1 MLSDQGCSVLK
12 KQLIITMLF
21 QEVYMNTENKL
32 ARLMRNTGPARFL
45 IPAGII
51 LIIFGIILL
60 GFKTDNY
67 VETEGT
73 VTKVEQYLDH
83 NGEETQTVY
92 DVDFEYT
99 VDGNQYTGSFNGIG
113 KSYDVGDKIKVFYD
127 PENPQNT
134 TNSKTGIIPP
144 IAIGLGA
151 LALVGGILSAVKA
164 FKKSKELDEQI
175 KAAGGSLT
183 IEPLPKSQ
191 LTEYYVS
198 YDGQMLR
205 PGYIVEDKAR
215 NVVYEA
221 KMEKNALVGARQ
233 FTFTDNKTGRSV
245 DHEVGHT
252 LTQSFNDEL
261 FSAKSTFKFDGE
273 KIWDVL
279 HSRGIRIQT
288 NLISKFPNMVY
299 TIGRNGQFM
308 ATVETCGKY
317 VHEEDAAEHKLN
329 IPLGKYYYRVW
340 TNETDLADLFLT
352 VFAISETEQ
361 TVVE

>member
-1 MLSDQGCSVLK
+1 
-12 KQLIITMLF
+12 
-21 QEVYMNTENKL
+21 MNTENKF
-32 ARLMRNTGPARFL
+32 ARFMRNTGPARFL

-67 VETEGT
+67 VETVGK
-73 VTKVEQYLDH
+73 VTRVEQYIDH
-83 NGEETQTVY
+83 SGENEQTVY
-92 DVDFEYT
+92 DVDFDYT
-99 VDGNQYTGSFNGIG
+99 VDGVKYTGTFGGLG
-113 KSYDVGDKIKVFYD
+113 KSYNVGDDIKVFYD
-127 PENPQNT
+127 PENPQKT
-134 TNSKTGIIPP
+134 TNAKAGIFGP

-151 LALVGGILSAVKA
+151 LALVGGVLTAVKA

-175 KAAGGSLT
+175 KAAGGSLN

-205 PGYIVEDKAR
+205 PGYIVEDGAR

-233 FTFTDNKTGRSV
+233 FTFTDVRTGRSV

-288 NLISKFPNMVY
+288 NLTSKFPNMVY

-308 ATVETCGKY
+308 ATVETSGKY
-317 VHEEDAAEHKLN
+317 VHEEDAAEHTLN
-329 IPLGKYYYRVW
+329 IPVGRYYYRVW
-340 TNETDLADLFLT
+340 TNETDLEDLFLT

>member
-1 MLSDQGCSVLK
+1 
-12 KQLIITMLF
+12 
-21 QEVYMNTENKL
+21 MNAENKF
-32 ARLMRNTGPARFL
+32 ARFMRNTGPARFL
-45 IPAGII
+45 IPAGLI

-67 VETEGT
+67 VETQGT
-73 VTKVEQYLDH
+73 VTKVEQYLDQT
-83 NGEETQTVY
+83 GEDTQTVY

-127 PENPQNT
+127 PEDPNKT

-151 LALVGGILSAVKA
+151 LAIIGGVLSAVKA
-164 FKKSKELDEQI
+164 FKKSKALDEQI
-175 KAAGGSLT
+175 KAEGGSLS
-183 IEPLPKSQ
+183 IDPLPKDM

-198 YDGQMLR
+198 YDGQVLR
-205 PGYIVEDKAR
+205 PGYIVEDAAR
-215 NVVYEA
+215 NIVYEG
-221 KMEKNALVGARQ
+221 KMEKNALVGNRL
-233 FTFTDNKTGRSV
+233 FVFTDNRKGTTEE
-245 DHEVGHT
+245 HEVGHT

-261 FSAKSTFKFDGE
+261 FSAKSSFKFDGE

-279 HSRGIRIQT
+279 HDRGIRIQT

-299 TIGRNGQFM
+299 TIGRNGKFM
-308 ATVETCGKY
+308 ATVETCGKF

-329 IPLGKYYYRVW
+329 IPIGKYYYRVW
-340 TNETDLADLFLT
+340 TNETDLSDLFLT

>member
-1 MLSDQGCSVLK
+1 
-12 KQLIITMLF
+12 
-21 QEVYMNTENKL
+21 MNMENKF
-32 ARLMRNTGPARFL
+32 ARFMRNTGPARFL
-45 IPAGII
+45 IPAGLI

-67 VETEGT
+67 TETVGK
-73 VTKVEQYLDH
+73 VTNVEQYIDH
-83 NGEETQTVY
+83 SGEDTQTLYNVSF
-92 DVDFEYT
+92 DYT
-99 VDGNQYTGSFNGIG
+99 VDGKQYSGSFDGLG
-113 KSYDVGDKIKVFYD
+113 KSYNVGDEIKVFYD
-127 PENPQNT
+127 PEKPENT
-134 TNSKTGIIPP
+134 TNSKGAGIVGP

-151 LALVGGILSAVKA
+151 LALIGGVLTAVKA
-164 FKKSKELDEQI
+164 FKKSKALDNEI

-205 PGYIVEDKAR
+205 PGYIVEDGAR

-233 FTFTDNKTGRSV
+233 FNFTDVRTGRSV

-252 LTQSFNDEL
+252 VTQSFNDEL

-279 HSRGIRIQT
+279 HNRGIRIQT
-288 NLISKFPNMVY
+288 NMTSKFPNMVY

-308 ATVETCGKY
+308 ATVETSSKY

-340 TNETDLADLFLT
+340 TNETDLEDLFLT